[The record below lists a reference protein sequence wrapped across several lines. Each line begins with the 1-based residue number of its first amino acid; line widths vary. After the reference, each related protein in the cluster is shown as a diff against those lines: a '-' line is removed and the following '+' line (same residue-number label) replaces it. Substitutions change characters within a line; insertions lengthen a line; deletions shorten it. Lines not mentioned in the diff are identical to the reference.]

1 MPKQSLVLGC
11 RVKPAT
17 LALLRA
23 IAAREHRTLSRVAAE
38 LLERS
43 LATGL
48 TPRMQRLNPPILW
61 PPTGTGTADS
71 PMRVGCVDQFTGG
84 LYAHMPGV
92 TRISASRATAMTA
105 CDAIEAVFVP
115 ASCRDFH

>member
-38 LLERS
+38 LLERAAREHVAVIEGKIT
-43 LATGL
+43 L
-48 TPRMQRLNPPILW
+48 
-61 PPTGTGTADS
+61 
-71 PMRVGCVDQFTGG
+71 DQ
-84 LYAHMPGV
+84 LRDLLKPDEPAPG
-92 TRISASRATAMTA
+92 
-105 CDAIEAVFVP
+105 D
-115 ASCRDFH
+115 D